1 MSELEDFVL
10 TFLQA
15 KGAIVQPAGYGV
27 HEVLLPEDL
36 ARRLGGTMYLR
47 LAFDDRAPSEATR
60 LTYSHPLVECM
71 LEAAWE
77 PPACTRFYIN
87 AVRLEKP
94 GLANLARQSL
104 SIANAHLTSAP
115 LAAEGRAL
123 CHYLQVNFKAALVSD
138 EKREQLVTVW
148 MHGQGGYAVK
158 GLTEETYL
166 PLESEP
172 ALPNLP
178 VAPLRW
184 LPGRDLGS
192 AQALSILLE
201 RAAQAAVR
209 LLEADIERLQA
220 RAAHF
225 FELDRARLES
235 YYDDIEADLQR
246 RLARAQDDSRRAT
259 LEGKLEAVRAERATK
274 LADVEA
280 KYRLRVELE
289 PINVALIAQPKLC
302 LQMQIKNRHAS
313 IECTV
318 VWDPLRHRIEPL
330 TCDVCNRPA
339 SALSLCAGGHLVCAD
354 PACQIPQCVDCRRV
368 YCRLCADRIARC
380 AVCGAPVCQKSLI
393 HCPQCGKGTCRQHV
407 GTCHAEA
414 QQPSEP
420 VETAPAVSA
429 PEPESSQPPPI
440 PKPPRLRKRLQ
451 KAPRQPTPGTRPA
464 GPRFGKMRLDV
475 QLPANGAVVVAF
487 VYKPSGRQIACR
499 TWSLE
504 KDGIYVSCECEND
517 RPCVADRKV
526 FMPAVPEE
534 IQEQMALEIE
544 KLRQEY
550 QVAPGRVKI
559 LQDTGRENIKYLPEL
574 RLQAPWKDRRR
585 IEAAQQAFW
594 ETYVRGEQVQ
604 DS

>member
-47 LAFDDRAPSEATR
+47 LAFDDQAPSEATR

-123 CHYLQVNFKAALVSD
+123 YHYLQVNFKAALVSD

-220 RAAHF
+220 RTAHF

-246 RLARAQDDSRRAT
+246 RMARAQDDSRRAT
-259 LEGKLEAVRAERATK
+259 LEGKLEAARAERATK

-339 SALSLCAGGHLVCAD
+339 SALSLCAGGHLVCSD
-354 PACQIPQCVDCRRV
+354 PACQMPQCVDCRRV

-407 GTCHAEA
+407 GTCHAAA

-440 PKPPRLRKRLQ
+440 PKPPRLRKRSQ
-451 KAPRQPTPGTRPA
+451 KAPRQPAPGTRPA

-517 RPCVADRKV
+517 RTCVADHKV
-526 FMPAVPEE
+526 FMPAIPEE

-594 ETYVRGEQVQ
+594 ETYVRGE
-604 DS
+604 